1 MSKSGQLKEEM
12 RIEGEYFVMVRKLSP
27 RKSASGKSMLLATTS
42 GREAFE
48 HEGKEVQ
55 VNLNVYTPIPKK

>member
-1 MSKSGQLKEEM
+1 MSKSPLKE
-12 RIEGEYFVMVRKLSP
+12 EGEYFVMVRKLSP

-42 GREAFE
+42 GRESFE